1 MVQRKRKTGRKRR
14 RRPSPGPPSSHK
26 AYREKCQRGI
36 PHTGFSRWWQWCKL
50 VLCQCPAP
58 PMTANTQWPAA
69 MDKTLSLSLTSV
81 IALLKARKH
90 EGLHGAQRRKKS
102 MTYEICRIIAPCS
115 SHCGAGFVIL
125 FRRRREMME
134 TLVEFVISERCGG
147 RESSPS
153 LLPKKDFR
161 PAQKRNERE
170 RDWK

>member
-1 MVQRKRKTGRKRR
+1 M
-14 RRPSPGPPSSHK
+14 GPK
-26 AYREKCQRGI
+26 E
-36 PHTGFSRWWQWCKL
+36 
-50 VLCQCPAP
+50 
-58 PMTANTQWPAA
+58 
-69 MDKTLSLSLTSV
+69 
-81 IALLKARKH
+81 
-90 EGLHGAQRRKKS
+90 EKKS

-161 PAQKRNERE
+161 PAQKEE
-170 RDWK
+170 